1 MPILRLMPPE
11 MQAVVVRAIAATE
24 RLRREDAEA
33 AATTIAGELG
43 LKQLEARL
51 HARSIISPEQERK
64 LAWGNIEELISKRAT
79 PHDIAEAIRNR
90 LQTKFDA
97 DELKESWL
105 TLTGADPMSFV
116 RIFCALPFL
125 PDGQT
130 DPAARP
136 ILESC
141 VQRLMHEKYAAT
153 YAKVLTTLRN
163 MFKARADGPALLN
176 FIALVKWVDPEAAAK
191 LGRDIGMTA

>member
-1 MPILRLMPPE
+1 
-11 MQAVVVRAIAATE
+11 
-24 RLRREDAEA
+24 
-33 AATTIAGELG
+33 
-43 LKQLEARL
+43 
-51 HARSIISPEQERK
+51 
-64 LAWGNIEELISKRAT
+64 
-79 PHDIAEAIRNR
+79 
-90 LQTKFDA
+90 
-97 DELKESWL
+97 
-105 TLTGADPMSFV
+105 MSFV

-136 ILESC
+136 LLETY

-163 MFKARADGPALLN
+163 MFKARADGPALMN
-176 FIALVKWVDPEAAAK
+176 FIALVKWIDPEAAAK